1 MYSIGIF
8 AICTL
13 YSIESTEYSELR
25 VSLDI
30 AIQTVSSTHFF
41 KDTYYVEFFLTLHFI
56 TYYIFFQN
64 EIDSFEAVRKDSSKL
79 WDGTPD
85 FRQILHIF
93 EESSVYMIYVYCI
106 GRKWHLFLKFRIL
119 LFKKHILIEE
129 RLEQKLSHNKHTE
142 RDSLTG
148 KVYKQN

>member
-13 YSIESTEYSELR
+13 YSIESTEYSEFR

-93 EESSVYMIYVYCI
+93 EESSVYMIYVY
-106 GRKWHLFLKFRIL
+106 RQEMAFV
-119 LFKKHILIEE
+119 FKI
-129 RLEQKLSHNKHTE
+129 
-142 RDSLTG
+142 
-148 KVYKQN
+148 